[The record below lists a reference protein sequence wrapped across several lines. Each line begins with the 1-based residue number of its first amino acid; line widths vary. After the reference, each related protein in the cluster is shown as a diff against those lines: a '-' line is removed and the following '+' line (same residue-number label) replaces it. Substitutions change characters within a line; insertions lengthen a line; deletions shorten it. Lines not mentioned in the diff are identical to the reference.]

1 MTKFIGSF
9 NIIVTKMYLTMGLF
23 FKLVEF
29 QFIDLV
35 AKFQVFDFEYVQT
48 LNFESYLCKLII

>member
-1 MTKFIGSF
+1 
-9 NIIVTKMYLTMGLF
+9 MGLF

-35 AKFQVFDFEYVQT
+35 PKFQVFDIEYVQK